1 MNSMKKIITAL
12 VAAAM
17 IPQLSIAQ
25 DMESKMKQMTLREK
39 IAQIVIV
46 GITSRGTTE
55 GHEAIIKQISDLQL
69 GGVIV
74 DDDKLTTSLQ
84 LINELQNVSEIP
96 LMVTIDGE
104 WGASMRY
111 REYTVFPRAMQFGAL
126 RSPELVYKA
135 GKAVGEEL
143 KEINILVNFAPDV
156 DVNNNPANPVIGVR
170 SFGENKKKVAEYG
183 SAFMRGMKDAGVA
196 GSAKHFPGHGDTD
209 VDSHKG
215 LPVLQFDRERLEKL
229 ELYPFRKLV
238 ADGVDMVMIGHL
250 SVPALDATM
259 TPASVSYPIVTELL
273 KNKMGYKGIVITDA
287 LEMKGIAGD
296 GVDASLEAYKAGADI
311 LLMPLNAR
319 HTIDTLEK
327 AFKSGALDEKELDEK
342 VLKMLDLKKRLG
354 MFEPGYKKTVDTT
367 NIETRT
373 VRPQTEELIQE
384 IADKSITVVRKR
396 GSLPHIKDWSSTAYI
411 AYHPSENTKYITDR
425 LKEKGVAIFEIPEG
439 ASNELIYNVRKELF
453 HKYKRVIVGFHSG
466 SPTSRTGGPR
476 RMTKIT
482 PEQFQILSSL
492 GVRHNAICLYFGIP
506 YDFNGF
512 KRYKDFNC
520 IVMGYEDTKYN
531 NTAAAKLLFGEIK
544 AEGQLPV
551 AAGKYRCGRSR

>member
-1 MNSMKKIITAL
+1 MKKIILAL

-17 IPQLSIAQ
+17 IPQMTAAQ

-46 GITSRGTTE
+46 GVSSHGSAT
-55 GHEAIIKQISDLQL
+55 GHEADVKQMSELQL

-74 DDDKLTTSLQ
+74 DDDKLTTNLQ
-84 LINELQNVSEIP
+84 LINELQNVSKVP

-111 REYTVFPRAMQFGAL
+111 REYTVFPRAMQLGAL
-126 RSPELVYKA
+126 RKPDLVYKA

-143 KEINILVNFAPDV
+143 KELNILVNFAPDV
-156 DVNNNPANPVIGVR
+156 DVNNNPSNPVIGVR
-170 SFGENKKKVAEYG
+170 SFGENKRKVAEYG
-183 SAFMRGMKDAGVA
+183 SAFMLGMKDAGVA

-215 LPVLQFDRERLEKL
+215 LPVLQFERKRLERL
-229 ELYPFRKLV
+229 ELYPFRRLI

-273 KNKMGYKGIVITDA
+273 KNQMGYKGIVITDA

-296 GVDASLEAYKAGADI
+296 GIDASLEAYKAGADI
-311 LLMPLNAR
+311 LLMPLDAVQ
-319 HTIDTLEK
+319 TIDTLEK
-327 AFKSGALDEKELDEK
+327 AFKAGALDEKELDGK

-354 MFEPGYKKTVDTT
+354 MFEDGYSKTVDTAD
-367 NIETRT
+367 IEKRT
-373 VRPQTEELIQE
+373 VRPETEKLIQE
-384 IADKSITVVRKR
+384 IADKSVTVLRKKGR
-396 GSLPHIKDWSSTAYI
+396 LPYIKNWESTAYI
-411 AYHPSENTKYITDR
+411 AFNPSENSKYITDR
-425 LKEKGVAIFEIPEG
+425 LEEKGVKIFNIPEG
-439 ASNELIYNVRKELF
+439 ASNEYIYNIRKEIF
-453 HKYKRVIVGFHSG
+453 HKYKRVIIGFHSG
-466 SPTSRTGGPR
+466 SPVARTGGPR

-482 PEQFQILSSL
+482 PEQFQILSSI

-506 YDFNGF
+506 YDFNNYE
-512 KRYKDFNC
+512 RLRDFNC
-520 IVMGYEDTKYN
+520 IVMGYEDTKFN
-531 NTAAAKLLFGEIK
+531 NIAVGKLLFGEIK
-544 AEGQLPV
+544 SEGELPV
-551 AAGKYRCGRSR
+551 AVGKFKCGRSR